1 RGGAKGDEPLPE
13 TPFKSFEDVTAAV
26 AEERDIELELAL
38 ERLKVVRFAPMG
50 EIVFVANES
59 QPRDLVRQLKA
70 FLEER
75 TPFEWTIRSS
85 TETIAP
91 VESIAERRKREDERK
106 LEELKRQPFVAE
118 ALKAFPGAEIVA
130 VRDPPEDKAGD
141 IVPMP
146 QQKPSATPPRKK
158 EAEQ

>member
-1 RGGAKGDEPLPE
+1 RDEEAASLAE
-13 TPFKSFEDVTAAV
+13 TPFKSFEEVTAAV
-26 AEERDIELELAL
+26 AQERDIELELAL
-38 ERLKVVRFAPMG
+38 ERLKVVRFSPLG

-75 TPFEWTIRSS
+75 SPFEWTIRASN
-85 TETIAP
+85 EIAAP
-91 VESIAERRKREDERK
+91 VESIAERRKREEERK

-146 QQKPSATPPRKK
+146 QQKPAQPGARKK
-158 EAEQ
+158 E